1 MENKEILKQ
10 FGKRLKERRK
20 TANLTQAQLAEL
32 AGVSTNFIGMVERG
46 ERNIK
51 YTNIYK
57 IISALKSTIEEF
69 FKKM

>member
-10 FGKRLKERRK
+10 FGKRLKERRE

-51 YTNIYK
+51 
-57 IISALKSTIEEF
+57 
-69 FKKM
+69 

>member
-10 FGKRLKERRK
+10 FGQRLKEKRK
-20 TANLTQAQLAEL
+20 EDNLTQAQLAEL

-57 IISALKSTIEEF
+57 IISVLEITIEEF

>member
-1 MENKEILKQ
+1 MENKEILRQ
-10 FGKRLKERRK
+10 LGQRLKEKRK

-57 IISALKSTIEEF
+57 IISALEITIEEF

>member
-1 MENKEILKQ
+1 MEYKKILKQ
-10 FGKRLKERRK
+10 LGQRHKEKKK

-57 IISALKSTIEEF
+57 IISALEITIEEF

>member
-10 FGKRLKERRK
+10 FGQRLKEKRK
-20 TANLTQAQLAEL
+20 TVNLTQAQLAEL
-32 AGVSTNFIGMVERG
+32 SGVSTNFIGMVERG

-57 IISALKSTIEEF
+57 IISALKSTMEEF